1 MEPRF
6 LDNDTVK
13 NYQMK
18 MFDKEFYSQ
27 IKDVLK
33 EVKPELVMTRCGGA
47 VSIDYIAS
55 LDKDQCANETRN
67 FLRHDFDFRYYID
80 ENKTRMRNVVNKT
93 KDFEEGAVRLK
104 VNKNQ
109 KMMNPPACVNEIKQN
124 LRKIKK
130 S

>member
-18 MFDKEFYSQ
+18 MFDKEFYAQ

-55 LDKDQCANETRN
+55 LDKEQCANETRN
-67 FLRHDFDFRYYID
+67 LLRHDFDFRYYID

-104 VNKNQ
+104 VNKN
-109 KMMNPPACVNEIKQN
+109 
-124 LRKIKK
+124 
-130 S
+130 